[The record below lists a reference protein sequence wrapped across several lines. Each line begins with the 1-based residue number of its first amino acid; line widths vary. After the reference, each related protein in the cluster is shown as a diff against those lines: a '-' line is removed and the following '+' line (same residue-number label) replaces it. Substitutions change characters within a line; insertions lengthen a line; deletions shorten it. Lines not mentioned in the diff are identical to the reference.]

1 MSSFMSDRF
10 RGVCS
15 IYLGIKEADLSE
27 LQACCELTL
36 LIESFRLHKHQVLLL
51 LEDYHIQRDVF
62 TFLVVLFELQDN
74 EAENADEEEDELE
87 TKGEAQTSVQNN
99 APKKSTPTVNATK
112 SKKKKNKGK
121 NKGKTLTALHVEPT
135 PVKDEESV
143 DELLE
148 KLALQNGE
156 TASASE
162 TSTSQPGVNHVL
174 M

>member
-1 MSSFMSDRF
+1 VSSFMSDRF
-10 RGVCS
+10 RSVFG
-15 IYLGIKEADLSE
+15 IYLGVKEKDLSV
-27 LQACCELTL
+27 LQACWELCL
-36 LIESFRLHKHQVLLL
+36 LIESFRLHKHQSLLL
-51 LEDYHIQRDVF
+51 LEDYHIQQDVF
-62 TFLVVLFELQDN
+62 TLLLVLFVLQDN
-74 EAENADEEEDELE
+74 EAENADEEDELE
-87 TKGEAQTSVQNN
+87 TKGEAQTSVQNS
-99 APKKSTPTVNATK
+99 APKKSTPTANATK

-121 NKGKTLTALHVEPT
+121 NKGKTPTALPVEPT

>member
-10 RGVCS
+10 RSVFG
-15 IYLGIKEADLSE
+15 IYLGVKEKDLSV
-27 LQACCELTL
+27 LQACRELCL
-36 LIESFRLHKHQVLLL
+36 LIESFRLHKHQSLLL
-51 LEDYHIQRDVF
+51 LEDYHIQQDVF
-62 TFLVVLFELQDN
+62 TLLLVLFVLQDN
-74 EAENADEEEDELE
+74 EAEIADEEDELE
-87 TKGEAQTSVQNN
+87 TKGEAQTSVQNS
-99 APKKSTPTVNATK
+99 APKKSTSTANATK

-121 NKGKTLTALHVEPT
+121 NKGKTPTALPVEPT

-162 TSTSQPGVNHVL
+162 TSTSQPGINHVL
-174 M
+174 L

>member
-1 MSSFMSDRF
+1 MSSFMSNRF
-10 RGVCS
+10 RSVFG
-15 IYLGIKEADLSE
+15 IYLGIKEEDISE
-27 LQACCELTL
+27 LQACRELCL
-36 LIESFRLHKHQVLLL
+36 LIESFRLHKRQSLLL
-51 LEDYHIQRDVF
+51 LEDFHIQQDVF
-62 TFLVVLFELQDN
+62 TFLLVLFVMQDN
-74 EAENADEEEDELE
+74 EAENADEEDELE
-87 TKGEAQTSVQNN
+87 TKSEAQTSVQNS
-99 APKKSTPTVNATK
+99 APKKSTPTGNATK

-121 NKGKTLTALHVEPT
+121 NKGKTSTAPAVEPT

-162 TSTSQPGVNHVL
+162 TSTSQPGINYAL